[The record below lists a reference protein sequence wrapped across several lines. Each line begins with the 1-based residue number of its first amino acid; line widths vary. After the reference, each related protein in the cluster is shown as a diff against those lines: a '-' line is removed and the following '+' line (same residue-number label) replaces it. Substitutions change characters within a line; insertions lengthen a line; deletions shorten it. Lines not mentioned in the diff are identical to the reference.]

1 MGLLPLRVIFCRE
14 WLWLCQLRTWE
25 HSTGDVQIAALGK
38 GRWCPALLH
47 ESLHPWAQRCFL
59 WVLAWF
65 HSSTPAMW
73 PQHHPVPAPCPQPA
87 HQGARAPRWASQQQ
101 AVTSATGLPHVLMTT
116 CRWFMCSQCKL
127 QSQCNFMGINL
138 WTPIPCPLPQIVSLS
153 FFFLSS
159 SIPCPHPPVHCLE
172 SLQWAVCAFLA
183 VGINRRQLSI

>member
-1 MGLLPLRVIFCRE
+1 MTLALSAKDVGAQHRGRADSSPGEGTLMSRV
-14 WLWLCQLRTWE
+14 
-25 HSTGDVQIAALGK
+25 AARVTTSMSPK
-38 GRWCPALLH
+38 V
-47 ESLHPWAQRCFL
+47 F

-65 HSSTPAMW
+65 HSSAPAAR
-73 PQHHPVPAPCPQPA
+73 PQHRPVPAPCPQPA

-101 AVTSATGLPHVLMTT
+101 AVTSATGLPHVLVT

-127 QSQCNFMGINL
+127 QSQCNFTGINL

-172 SLQWAVCAFLA
+172 SLQ
-183 VGINRRQLSI
+183 